1 MGAALTFGAVSAK
14 MQETISVIMQELLV
28 LLTKHMLLVTVVRKK
43 KNGCVREVG
52 FFGE

>member
-28 LLTKHMLLVTVVRKK
+28 LLTKHMLVTVVRKK